1 MPFDLPSINLSVVGW
16 IFIVAAAIVLAYAIL
31 HFFGHLLH
39 WIIRGCGVILVAIII
54 LYVLHLLHVI

>member
-54 LYVLHLLHVI
+54 LYVLHLFKVI